1 MEGFPKIKTLKL
13 GTLYTENVSATD
25 EQTHASQH
33 NFQDSC
39 CPVFSGGNTKA

>member
-1 MEGFPKIKTLKL
+1 MEYFLNIIKLKL
-13 GTLYTENVSATD
+13 WTLYTENVSITD

-33 NFQDSC
+33 NFQGSC